1 MDKLN
6 SLDTIGTSAEDTL
19 LQVNIHEAGYEN
31 QAPQLKDI
39 QLQLKRGKL
48 TGLIG
53 PNGAGKSTTVKAI
66 LDLLPYCDADISY
79 SSPNFKYAYL
89 PEQPVYYD
97 TLTLWEHL
105 SLIGSLYGLEEA
117 VFEQEANALLHKFE
131 MEGVRDHLPD
141 SFSKGMRQKM
151 MLMLGFLIQPDVYIV
166 DEPFIGLDPRATKKF
181 LEMLAEEQKR
191 GAGVLMSTHVLD
203 TAEKICDN
211 FILIS
216 SGRIVASGDL
226 DQVRYAAG
234 LPEGSLMD
242 CFDRLT

>member
-6 SLDTIGTSAEDTL
+6 TFDIIGAAEGDIL
-19 LQVNIHEAGYEN
+19 LQVNIREAGYEK

-39 QLQLKRGKL
+39 QLLLKKGKL

-66 LDLLPYCDADISY
+66 LDLLPYCDADISF
-79 SSPNFKYAYL
+79 STPDFKYAYL

-105 SLIGSLYGLEEA
+105 SLVGSLYGLEEA
-117 VFEQEANALLHKFE
+117 TFEREANELLQEFE

-181 LEMLAEEQKR
+181 LEMLAEEQQR

-203 TAEKICDN
+203 TAEKICDD

-216 SGRIVASGDL
+216 SGKVVAAGEL
-226 DQVRYAAG
+226 DQIRYAAG

>member
-1 MDKLN
+1 MDQMN
-6 SLDTIGTSAEDTL
+6 TLDTMGATEEEIL
-19 LQVNIHEAGYEN
+19 LQVNIREAGYEK
-31 QAPQLKDI
+31 QAPHLEDI
-39 QLQLKRGKL
+39 QLQLKKGKL

-203 TAEKICDN
+203 TAEKICDD

-216 SGRIVASGDL
+216 SGKVVAAGEL
-226 DQVRYAAG
+226 DQIRYAAG
-234 LPEGSLMD
+234 LTEGSLMD